1 MGITIAWDNP
11 EKAIIRSIVTAP
23 FTWDELFANWDTVVE
38 MINEKSHTVHIIV
51 VAQSP
56 SFPPGNALAQL
67 NRITTTVPHN
77 TGLAIMVTSSRFIAV
92 INSTLFKLS
101 PRLSRRGRVVASL
114 DEAYALIA
122 AEGIPEKL

>member
-11 EKAIIRSIVTAP
+11 EKTVITGVVTPP
-23 FTWDELFANWDTVVE
+23 FTWDELFANWDTIVE
-38 MINEKSHTVHIIV
+38 MINDMPHTVHIIV
-51 VAQSP
+51 IGQS
-56 SFPPGNALAQL
+56 SGFPPGNALAQL

-77 TGLAIMVTSSRFIAV
+77 TGLAIIVTSSRFIAV